1 MPLFAS
7 EILFYNLMMI
17 SGVKYDSDQLKVDS
31 QGRVS
36 AYANHDVLLRKR
48 AAATGQAVAHVGA
61 VVGRPPAADAPAQ
74 AADLPQLL
82 EQLRDAADVP
92 PVASGSQPAR

>member
-1 MPLFAS
+1 
-7 EILFYNLMMI
+7 MI
-17 SGVKYDSDQLKVDS
+17 SGVKYGSGKLKVDS

-48 AAATGQAVAHVGA
+48 AAATGQAVVGA

-82 EQLRDAADVP
+82 EQLRIADMQADVP